1 MIIIDYKTG
10 GEIKPSHL
18 LQMAAYKQLLKE
30 NHPVNKFTRVKHD
43 YKIKDKIIVSTTN
56 ALQIWVS
63 HYVEHHIFNN
73 AFYMNRGIYVHKAI
87 PMLDEGILD
96 FDNVNDIAK
105 PYIDSYIKF
114 KAENDFMELPFK
126 SEQSF
131 KSELYNYCGTID
143 RVINDGLETIRT
155 ICVYLCFKGH
165 ECNYKLKEYKCT
177 EKDFNAFRACLSLYK
192 YNKK

>member
-18 LQMAAYKQLLKE
+18 LQMTAYKQLVKE
-30 NHPVNKFTRVKHD
+30 NLPVNKFTRVKHD
-43 YKIKDKIIVSTTN
+43 YKIGDKIMVSTTN

-63 HYVEHHIFNN
+63 HWVEHNIFNN
-73 AFYMNRGIYVHKAI
+73 PFYAKRGIYVHKSI
-87 PMLDEGILD
+87 EM
-96 FDNVNDIAK
+96 FDNGTLDAEKLPEIIK
-105 PYIDSYIKF
+105 PYINSYIKF
-114 KAENDFMELPFK
+114 KSENDYMQLPFK

-131 KSELYNYCGTID
+131 MSKLYNYCGTID